1 MKVQIEDGYKI
12 IVGSGMLSATFA
24 LDAHT
29 DRVDVLSRNC
39 DGFEAML
46 MLGDAMWEWLEA
58 QDANTITR
66 LKEAYTEARHATP
79 FEWRMR

>member
-12 IVGSGMLSATFA
+12 IVGIGRLSATFA
-24 LDAHT
+24 LDAHAM
-29 DRVDVLSRNC
+29 RVDVLSRNC
-39 DGFEAML
+39 DGAYGILE
-46 MLGDAMWEWLEA
+46 DALWEWLET

-66 LKEAYTEARHATP
+66 LKEAYTDARHATP